1 MNGDQLGSMARR
13 LLGMATKGEQIE
25 VYLARGRSTTVKAY
39 DGEVE
44 SLKSGESHGAGVRV
58 VTEGREGFASAGSLD
73 PAILVEVLDEA
84 RSNAALSEPDP
95 NVGLTGPDGVV
106 APSLELLDP
115 DLDRVEDSERIRL
128 ALELEKRARSIDPRV
143 TGVRTSIY
151 SDGIGEVR
159 VVSTEGIDTGSRAGT
174 ASMSVSP
181 LAVDGEETQIGFASD
196 AARHPRLLDPAEVA
210 AEAVDRAVSML
221 GADKPASGRM
231 TAVLDKR
238 VVASFMA
245 LVGATL
251 TGEMVRKGRS
261 PFGDRLGEEIAV
273 SGLNLVDDP
282 TDPESLAAG
291 IHDGEG
297 LAVRRNVLIGGGVLE
312 RILHNSE
319 TARWAGTRSTG
330 SAVRGS
336 RSTPGVGLQAMRIE
350 PGDVG
355 FADMLARVGE
365 GVYIRSVNGL
375 HSGTNLISGD
385 VSVGIQG
392 HMIRDGALAE
402 PVREATIATTLQ
414 RMLRELVMI
423 GSDFE
428 FLPGGTGSVTMAVDG
443 IALSGR

>member
-1 MNGDQLGSMARR
+1 MALR
-13 LLGMATKGEQIE
+13 LLGMAVPGEQVE

-39 DGEVE
+39 GGEVE

-58 VTEGREGFASAGSLD
+58 VSEGREGFASAGSLD
-73 PAILVEVLDEA
+73 PEILVEVLEEA

-95 NVGLTGPDGVV
+95 NVGLTGPDGV
-106 APSLELLDP
+106 AEPSLELLDP
-115 DLDRVEDSERIRL
+115 ELTEIEDSERIRL
-128 ALELEKRARSIDPRV
+128 ALDLEKRARSMDPRV
-143 TGVRTSIY
+143 SGVRTSVY
-151 SDGIGEVR
+151 SDGVGEVR
-159 VVSTEGIDTGSRAGT
+159 IMSTEGIDTGSRAGS
-174 ASMSVSP
+174 ASISVSP
-181 LAVDGEETQIGFASD
+181 LAVEGEETQIGFASD
-196 AARHPRLLDPAEVA
+196 AARHPRRLDPAEVA
-210 AEAVDRAVSML
+210 AEAVERAVSML
-221 GADKPASGRM
+221 GADKPASGRV

-273 SGLNLVDDP
+273 TGLTLVDDP
-282 TDPESLAAG
+282 TDPRSLAAG

-319 TARWAGTRSTG
+319 TARWAGTHSTG
-330 SAVRGS
+330 SAVRSS
-336 RSTPGVGLQAMRIE
+336 RSTPGVGLHAMRIE
-350 PGDVG
+350 PGDIA
-355 FADMLARVGE
+355 FDDILARVGD

-385 VSVGIQG
+385 VSVGIEG
-392 HMIRDGALAE
+392 HLIRDGELAE
-402 PVREATIATTLQ
+402 PIREATIATTLQ
-414 RMLRELVMI
+414 RMLRELALI